1 MRVQY
6 IATCMTGSKESGRE
20 RREVWLTQRI
30 GNNKKNQM
38 LSNDR
43 FSYTF
48 NISFSSHALF
58 CRKHYCY
65 FVEYYILSNK
75 VTMFF
80 AWLGCQKRL
89 LCLVY
94 TICCFCDTPS
104 GHLCRWTFKPYY
116 SQILSLD
123 IQTVLFTNDS
133 MFSFT
138 FNYSRSQSP
147 SLQNHIL
154 DDNSFSVKA
163 SLLRNER
170 SIIQR

>member
-20 RREVWLTQRI
+20 RRGVWLTQRT

-116 SQILSLD
+116 SQMIQCPRSHSITQEVKVLPCKTTFSMITLS
-123 IQTVLFTNDS
+123 
-133 MFSFT
+133 
-138 FNYSRSQSP
+138 P
-147 SLQNHIL
+147 
-154 DDNSFSVKA
+154 
-163 SLLRNER
+163 
-170 SIIQR
+170 